1 MKGGIGQ
8 LMKQAQEMQANMKKA
23 QEEMASL
30 TVSGESGAGLV
41 RITMTCQH
49 QVRALEIDDTLV
61 GDDKEMLEDL
71 IVAAFNDALR
81 KVESTVQA
89 RSSRPF
95 RKNIREWRR
104 EWGCRPE

>member
-30 TVSGESGAGLV
+30 TVTGESGAGLV

-49 QVRALEIDDTLV
+49 QVQALDIDDSIV

-81 KVESTVQA
+81 KVETTVQEKYA
-89 RSSRPF
+89 GMTTGLGLPPGMKLPF
-95 RKNIREWRR
+95 
-104 EWGCRPE
+104 

>member
-30 TVSGESGAGLV
+30 TVTGESGAGLV

-49 QVRALEIDDTLV
+49 QVQALDIDDSIV

-71 IVAAFNDALR
+71 ITAAFNDALR
-81 KVESTVQA
+81 RVETTVQEKYA
-89 RSSRPF
+89 GMTSGLGLPPGMKLPF
-95 RKNIREWRR
+95 
-104 EWGCRPE
+104 

>member
-30 TVSGESGAGLV
+30 TVTGESGAGAV

-49 QVRALEIDDTLV
+49 QVRSVEIDDSMI

-71 IVAAFNDALR
+71 IVAAFNDATR
-81 KVESTVQA
+81 KVETTVQEKFSGMA
-89 RSSRPF
+89 GGLSLPPGMKLPF
-95 RKNIREWRR
+95 
-104 EWGCRPE
+104 

>member
-49 QVRALEIDDTLV
+49 QVRSIEIDDSMI

-71 IVAAFNDALR
+71 IVAAFNDAVR
-81 KVESTVQA
+81 KVEATVQEKYSGMA
-89 RSSRPF
+89 SGMALPPGMKLPF
-95 RKNIREWRR
+95 
-104 EWGCRPE
+104 

>member
-30 TVSGESGAGLV
+30 TVTGESGAGLV

-49 QVRALEIDDTLV
+49 QVQALDIDDSIV

-81 KVESTVQA
+81 KVETTLQEKYAGMTSGLGLPPGMKL
-89 RSSRPF
+89 PF
-95 RKNIREWRR
+95 
-104 EWGCRPE
+104 